1 MATLRPPDFQ
11 LFSLKNDPDGLWVA
25 EADGEIV
32 GFALSWVCGELWFL
46 AELFVAPGQLMP
58 LAELV
63 MLPLSLTTEGIVC
76 CHSGAT
82 LNLYRVM
89 SCAFWGRNMR
99 QAPVYWAVDPA
110 CSRVGRAA
118 QTASTFLGGL
128 CLFFGPAFAT
138 SVPASLEARIVYL
151 CFFGLIP
158 ALGFYVSGHILR
170 QMCWCSVAGS
180 VRSIAARCARRPAP
194 FANGLANWA
203 GAFVLDVLDRCLMI
217 IARCLLTAGQW
228 MQRLFRL
235 GQKAYSSVHCRYWHV
250 HKAIF
255 EFSCLLIRN
264 TARFVIRMQRPTE
277 RNLSREFRDSS
288 LSLRKPFYVR
298 NVRIGLV
305 SRFRTF

>member
-1 MATLRPPDFQ
+1 MPSRPQREPMGR
-11 LFSLKNDPDGLWVA
+11 SL
-25 EADGEIV
+25 
-32 GFALSWVCGELWFL
+32 GELL
-46 AELFVAPGQLMP
+46 
-58 LAELV
+58 
-63 MLPLSLTTEGIVC
+63 MLPLSLTNEGIVC

-250 HKAIF
+250 HKANL

-298 NVRIGLV
+298 NVRIGLAHAYSKPTAAPPLMRRLKAV
-305 SRFRTF
+305 GSPSRR

>member
-1 MATLRPPDFQ
+1 
-11 LFSLKNDPDGLWVA
+11 
-25 EADGEIV
+25 
-32 GFALSWVCGELWFL
+32 
-46 AELFVAPGQLMP
+46 
-58 LAELV
+58 
-63 MLPLSLTTEGIVC
+63 
-76 CHSGAT
+76 
-82 LNLYRVM
+82 M

-170 QMCWCSVAGS
+170 QMCWCSVASS

-203 GAFVLDVLDRCLMI
+203 GAAVLDVLDRCLMI

-235 GQKAYSSVHCRYWHV
+235 GQKAYSSVHCRYWYV

-298 NVRIGLV
+298 NVRIGLAHAYSKPTAAPPLMRRLKAV
-305 SRFRTF
+305 GSPSRR